1 MLTPIPTPRP
11 FLDIT
16 NDLTVIRGRVWLLQ
30 RRQRRGELGPAIIT
44 DDLVAIE
51 AAVTH
56 LTVLVA
62 GLAAAAAAPPRTP

>member
-1 MLTPIPTPRP
+1 MLTLIPTPRP
-11 FLDIT
+11 FLDLA
-16 NDLTVIRGRVWLLQ
+16 NDLTVIRGRAWLLQ

-56 LTVLVA
+56 LTILVA
-62 GLAAAAAAPPRTP
+62 GLAAEATAARTP

>member
-1 MLTPIPTPRP
+1 MLTPIPVPRP

-16 NDLTVIRGRVWLLQ
+16 NDLTVIRGRAGLLQ
-30 RRQRRGELGPAIIT
+30 RRQRRGELGPARIT

-62 GLAAAAAAPPRTP
+62 GLTGDAAATLRTP